1 MHCVC
6 YAAADTTYCLK
17 ETEEKLA
24 RQTKALRRVMALR
37 KVGTFI
43 KIIKARAAARAAAK
57 AKEAAMAA
65 VREYEAAAKA
75 LRADSGDH
83 TPVAS
88 RAAKNTYL
96 KNSNKSPNDVSMTKR
111 TLSLS
116 RSAYPPKPCRN
127 AMPL

>member
-1 MHCVC
+1 M
-6 YAAADTTYCLK
+6 DNQSELRQLLLDCLLFAP
-17 ETEEKLA
+17 TVNL
-24 RQTKALRRVMALR
+24 RQNEGLRASMEQLLR
-37 KVGTFI
+37 ECKGDN
-43 KIIKARAAARAAAK
+43 K
-57 AKEAAMAA
+57 
-65 VREYEAAAKA
+65 YEAAAKA

-116 RSAYPPKPCRN
+116 RSAYPPCRN

>member
-1 MHCVC
+1 MRSQIEAELVQGGVAGK
-6 YAAADTTYCLK
+6 YMKQAAAQVL
-17 ETEEKLA
+17 
-24 RQTKALRRVMALR
+24 
-37 KVGTFI
+37 
-43 KIIKARAAARAAAK
+43 AAAK
-57 AKEAAMAA
+57 AKEVAMAA
-65 VREYEAAAKA
+65 VKEYEAAAKA

-116 RSAYPPKPCRN
+116 RSAYPPCRN